1 MDIHTEERLRRVIE
15 HEMEQCLGVEG
26 SRLSQARTAL
36 KQRYL
41 GHGYGVDDE
50 RAAKGL
56 STYVDRTVM
65 ESVEWAKPGLMRV
78 FCGDEIIRFEPKTPE
93 QEQAARDA
101 TLYVNQVVFGRR
113 MFALV
118 HDVLTDGLCQRVG
131 WCLAHCPERRQQRV
145 MQYAGL
151 SQQEAT
157 ALLADPSL
165 NVQAPGA
172 VQIRQYASPQGP
184 LYDLTVRQTVL
195 TRDIRIDPV
204 PSENVVVSAD
214 APDVERARFIAHWE
228 IRTASDLRREG
239 YAPALIEELPPYDDG
254 IMPETALGRE
264 LNDASGTDSDGRDP
278 AMRAYKIYEAWF
290 DVDLDGDGI
299 AEKVRA
305 VYCGDTGV
313 CRVLSVEPWPLYRA
327 PLFAACSVPL
337 PHQVVGLCLA
347 DLVTD
352 VQDLRTEMTRQ
363 YLDNLAL
370 ANQAELVVNEGQSG
384 SVEYD
389 SLLTRGVGAVH
400 RLRGDATITPLP
412 VSTSSADALQG
423 LQMSAELIERRTGV
437 SSRTRGLQADALQNT
452 ATGASIMEDAV
463 NQRLELIA
471 RVYAETFFKPLGR
484 YVLHLVHRYHDKAIQ
499 LRLKG
504 RFMRFDPRDWDP
516 DMDVA
521 VAVGLGT
528 GNRGRLLNAYRQI
541 LQIQQT
547 FMAQLGK
554 NSPVRL
560 EHLVYTC
567 HKMAEAAGLESPER
581 FFGTEED
588 ARRAG
593 QALANAP
600 ATPSAQQEKNRLE
613 QQKLRLEAQKLQLE
627 EQKTRASLA
636 TDAWKAQADAWREEQ
651 QAKGRLALEKCRI
664 DGKIALKGME
674 MCMDQAK
681 DPPVTPPMDPPAV
694 PLMDPPVNPPA
705 NVRPT
710 PFPNPLPE
718 RSGPARDQRGG
729 IPAAG

>member
-1 MDIHTEERLRRVIE
+1 MDSHTEERLCRAIE
-15 HEMEQCLGVEG
+15 REMDQCLGVEG
-26 SRLSQARTAL
+26 SRLSQARATL
-36 KQRYL
+36 KGRYL
-41 GHGYGVDDE
+41 GHGYGVDGE
-50 RAAKGL
+50 REAKGL
-56 STYVDRTVM
+56 STYVDRTVL
-65 ESVEWAKPGLMRV
+65 EAVEWAKPGLMRV
-78 FCGDEIIRFEPKTPE
+78 FCGDEIIRFEPRTPE

-113 MFALV
+113 MFSLV
-118 HDVLTDGLCQRVG
+118 HDVLTDGLYQRVG
-131 WCLAHCPERRQQRV
+131 WCLAHCPERREQRL
-145 MQYAGL
+145 MDYAGL
-151 SQQEAT
+151 SRQEAL
-157 ALLADPSL
+157 ALLADPAL
-165 NVQAPGA
+165 DMAAPGA
-172 VQIRQYASPQGP
+172 VRVRQYDSPQGP
-184 LYDLTVRQTVL
+184 LYDVSVRQTVL

-214 APDVERARFIAHWE
+214 AQDVERARFIAHWE

-239 YAPALIEELPPYDDG
+239 YAPELIEELPPHDDG
-254 IMPETALGRE
+254 VMPETAVGRA
-264 LNDASGTDSDGRDP
+264 LNDATGDSGSTWPDP
-278 AMRAYKIYEAWF
+278 STRTYKIYEAWF
-290 DVDLDGDGI
+290 DFDLDGDGL
-299 AEKVRA
+299 AEKLKVTF
-305 VYCGDTGV
+305 CGDGGS
-313 CRVLSVEPWPLYRA
+313 CRVLAAEPWPMYRA

-389 SLLTRGVGAVH
+389 SLLARGVGAVH

-452 ATGASIMEDAV
+452 ATGAAIMEEAV

-504 RFMRFDPRDWDP
+504 RFMHFDPRNWDP

-528 GNRGRLLNAYRQI
+528 GNRGRLAAAYSQV
-541 LQIQQT
+541 LQIQQA
-547 FMAQLGK
+547 FMAQLGQR
-554 NSPVRL
+554 SPV
-560 EHLVYTC
+560 HLANIVYTC
-567 HKMAEAAGLESPER
+567 HKLAEAAGLESPER

-588 ARRAG
+588 ARRAE
-593 QALANAP
+593 QALTNAP
-600 ATPSAQQEKNRLE
+600 PKPSAAEQKLALEKQKFQLE
-613 QQKLRLEAQKLQLE
+613 QQKTQAQIQH
-627 EQKTRASLA
+627 
-636 TDAWKAQADAWREEQ
+636 DAWTAQTEARRKALETQSQ
-651 QAKGRLALEKCRI
+651 LALERQKAA
-664 DGKIALKGME
+664 GQFALKTME
-674 MCMDQAK
+674 MNMEQALDRERLNQDQS
-681 DPPVTPPMDPPAV
+681 T
-694 PLMDPPVNPPA
+694 
-705 NVRPT
+705 RT
-710 PFPNPLPE
+710 SQPE
-718 RSGPARDQRGG
+718 PARQQPD
-729 IPAAG
+729 